1 MSYQPITKEGAAEI
15 LSVSKRTI
23 DNMLADGTLPRPAYI
38 GRRLYWH
45 PDIFFAWLD
54 ARLGKTSAR
63 TEDATPSKSQ
73 GRPRK
78 SGQYAAMTA

>member
-1 MSYQPITKEGAAEI
+1 MNYQPITKENAAEI

-45 PDIFFAWLD
+45 PDVFFGWLD
-54 ARLGKTSAR
+54 GRLGKPVNPDHGS
-63 TEDATPSKSQ
+63 PVGKP

-78 SGQYAAMTA
+78 SGR

>member
-1 MSYQPITKEGAAEI
+1 MEYVYNPITKEKAAEI

-23 DNMLADGTLPRPAYI
+23 NNMLADGTLPRPSYI

-45 PDIFFAWLD
+45 PAAFFGWLD
-54 ARLGKTSAR
+54 QRLGHQPYHHIAPP
-63 TEDATPSKSQ
+63 ATPRRP

-78 SGQYAAMTA
+78 SGR